1 MIRLFENWLLFFL
14 PFAIY
19 AIWLYVTKRSPF
31 LRRNWKKHPVILLSV
46 IGAVL
51 FVAGLFAIA
60 YEAGLDPNSAYVPAH
75 MENGQLV
82 PGKMMPAK
90 R

>member
-19 AIWLYVTKRSPF
+19 AIWLYITKRSPF

-51 FVAGLFAIA
+51 FVAGLLAIA
-60 YEAGLDPNSAYVPAH
+60 YEAGLDPDKPYIPAH
-75 MENGQLV
+75 MEGGKLV
-82 PGKMMPAK
+82 PSQMAPAK